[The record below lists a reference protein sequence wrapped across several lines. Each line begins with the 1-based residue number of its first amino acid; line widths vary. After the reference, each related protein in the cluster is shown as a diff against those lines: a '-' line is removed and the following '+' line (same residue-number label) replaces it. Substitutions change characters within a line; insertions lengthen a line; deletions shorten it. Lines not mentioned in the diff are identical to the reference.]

1 MAADV
6 SLWQKRAA
14 TLVMLQ
20 QILFPS
26 IHKGRTL
33 QEEFIKVKFKACFS
47 GRGPFKGSDSEK
59 EMKGQN
65 EQQKRNN
72 LVFLICYFQM
82 LFRWIVLC
90 VLFLTTITIQRMVDI
105 WLLLWAFGIFWQ
117 TVSDTKDEDLFH
129 SYSPANTA
137 CVSLSSL
144 HNIF

>member
-59 EMKGQN
+59 EMKAQKRAA
-65 EQQKRNN
+65 EKRNN

-90 VLFLTTITIQRMVDI
+90 ELFLTTITIQRMVDI
-105 WLLLWAFGIFWQ
+105 WVLLWDFGIFWQ
-117 TVSDTKDEDLFH
+117 TVSVSDTNDGGLFH
-129 SYSPANTA
+129 TYSPANTA
-137 CVSLSSL
+137 FVSL
-144 HNIF
+144 

>member
-59 EMKGQN
+59 EMKGQKTSSRKKGILHSSFVIFRCCLD
-65 EQQKRNN
+65 E
-72 LVFLICYFQM
+72 LFFVCYF
-82 LFRWIVLC
+82 
-90 VLFLTTITIQRMVDI
+90 
-105 WLLLWAFGIFWQ
+105 
-117 TVSDTKDEDLFH
+117 
-129 SYSPANTA
+129 
-137 CVSLSSL
+137 
-144 HNIF
+144 